1 MLENSAFLMPNFTP
15 PHFFFLKCEID
26 LRIRGKLSE
35 ATLTFQT
42 TRFKRRETSVRN
54 FFSSS

>member
-1 MLENSAFLMPNFTP
+1 MLENSAFLMLNFTP
-15 PHFFFLKCEID
+15 PHFFLKCEID

-54 FFSSS
+54 FFPTS